1 MRVCA
6 CKYVCVCVCA
16 SVPASH
22 IQMISKLRHPSV
34 CVCAPPYVNVAYDGA
49 VLGYTA
55 RRIIILML
63 FGWELL
69 LPHQAFLH
77 CDLVVV
83 LESIVCNG
91 WLEHIFIWIHNV
103 YVYVVYYICFV

>member
-1 MRVCA
+1 MTALPFLHFSCSFFV
-6 CKYVCVCVCA
+6 
-16 SVPASH
+16 
-22 IQMISKLRHPSV
+22 IS
-34 CVCAPPYVNVAYDGA
+34 VNVAYDGA

-69 LPHQAFLH
+69 LPHQSFLH

-83 LESIVCNG
+83 LESIVCDG

-103 YVYVVYYICFV
+103 YVYVYVVYYICFV

>member
-1 MRVCA
+1 MTRVRFSAGSYDCA
-6 CKYVCVCVCA
+6 TLFALFLLFFFV
-16 SVPASH
+16 
-22 IQMISKLRHPSV
+22 IS
-34 CVCAPPYVNVAYDGA
+34 VNVAYDGA

-63 FGWELL
+63 FGWGLL

-103 YVYVVYYICFV
+103 YVYVYVVYYICFV